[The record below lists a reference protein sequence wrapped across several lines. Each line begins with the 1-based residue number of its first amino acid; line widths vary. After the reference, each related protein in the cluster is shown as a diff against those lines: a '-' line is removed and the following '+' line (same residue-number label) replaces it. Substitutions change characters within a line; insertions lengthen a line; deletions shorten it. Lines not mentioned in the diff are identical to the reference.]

1 MMKLLS
7 NYIKEMKIAARGFY
21 FYIEIGMAV
30 ILLAI
35 LLFAVSET
43 STSNSKQFIYND
55 MPQKI
60 AEYMKDKSI
69 EDGDARLANA
79 TEFKLKPAEFEITNR
94 ETGETT
100 AYDFDDEK
108 IIELETFEMLDSS
121 TGERN
126 GTVYYVETEED
137 MIRLTYSESDMSATV
152 AMDPYGKVS
161 NKYYL
166 QGYETDR
173 LKSLLYILQNE
184 SRNVVN
190 AKKDKQAVRT
200 LEVMETLNNRENL
213 VPIFIAYMG
222 SLMGFFIVMAYIFY
236 DKAEGVIRAFTVTPS
251 SIWKYLISKIFV
263 ILTTVVVSSSVIT
276 IPVMGGQPNYLLF
289 YVFLIVTTFALASLG
304 LLVASFFDNI
314 SKSFGVMYAIMISLM
329 IPGFSYYIPSFDP
342 LWLRF
347 FPSYPLLQGFKEIML
362 NGDTGYVLTYSFVFL
377 VGGLILFVLANI
389 RFKKTLTV

>member
-1 MMKLLS
+1 MKLLS
-7 NYIKEMKIAARGFY
+7 NYLKEMKIAARGFY
-21 FYIEIGMAV
+21 FYIEIAMAI

-35 LLFAVSET
+35 LLLAVSET
-43 STSNSKQFIYND
+43 STSNRKQFIYND

-60 AEYMKDKSI
+60 AEYLKDRSI
-69 EDGDARLANA
+69 EKGEARLADS
-79 TEFKLKPAEFEITNR
+79 TEFKLKPAEFEISNQ
-94 ETGETT
+94 ETSVTT
-100 AYDFDDEK
+100 TYDFDDEK
-108 IIELETFEMLDSS
+108 IVELETIEMLDSS
-121 TGERN
+121 TGELDE
-126 GTVYYVETEED
+126 TVYYVETEAD
-137 MIRLTYSESDMSATV
+137 MIRLAYSESEMGVTV
-152 AMDPYGKVS
+152 AMNPYGKVS

-184 SRNVVN
+184 SRDVVN
-190 AKKDKQAVRT
+190 AKKDKQVVRT
-200 LEVMETLNNRENL
+200 LEVTETLNNRENL

-236 DKAEGVIRAFTVTPS
+236 DKAEGVIRAFAVTPS
-251 SIWKYLISKIFV
+251 PIWKYLISKIFV
-263 ILTTVVVSSSVIT
+263 ILTTVVVSSSIIT

-289 YVFLIVTTFALASLG
+289 YVFLIITTFALASLG

-314 SKSFGVMYAIMISLM
+314 SKAFGVMYAIMIMLM

-362 NGDTGYVLTYSFVFL
+362 DGDAGYVLTYSLVFL
-377 VGGLILFVLANI
+377 VGGLGLFILADI

>member
-1 MMKLLS
+1 MKLLS
-7 NYIKEMKIAARGFY
+7 NYLKEMKIAARGFY
-21 FYIEIGMAV
+21 FYIEIAMAI

-35 LLFAVSET
+35 LLLAVSET
-43 STSNSKQFIYND
+43 STSNRKQFIYND

-60 AEYMKDKSI
+60 VEYLKDRSI
-69 EDGDARLANA
+69 EKGEARLANS
-79 TEFKLKPAEFEITNR
+79 TEFKLKPMEFEIMNQ

-108 IIELETFEMLDSS
+108 IIELETIQMLDSS
-121 TGERN
+121 TGELDE
-126 GTVYYVETEED
+126 TVYYVETEED
-137 MIRLTYSESDMSATV
+137 MIRLAYGESEMGVTA
-152 AMDPYGKVS
+152 AMNARGKVS
-161 NKYYL
+161 YQYYL

-173 LKSLLYILQNE
+173 LKNLLYILQNE
-184 SRNVVN
+184 SRDAVN
-190 AKKDKQAVRT
+190 AKKDKQVVRT
-200 LEVMETLNNRENL
+200 LEVTETLNNRENL

-236 DKAEGVIRAFTVTPS
+236 DKAEGVIRAFAVTPA

-263 ILTTVVVSSSVIT
+263 ILTTVVVSSSIIT

-289 YVFLIVTTFALASLG
+289 YIFLIITTFAIASLG
-304 LLVASFFDNI
+304 LLVASFFDSI
-314 SKSFGVMYAIMISLM
+314 SKAFGVMYAIMISLM
-329 IPGFSYYIPSFDP
+329 IPAFSYYIPSFDP

-362 NGDTGYVLTYSFVFL
+362 NGDARYVLTYSFVFL
-377 VGGLILFVLANI
+377 VGGLILFVLADI

>member
-1 MMKLLS
+1 MKLLS
-7 NYIKEMKIAARGFY
+7 NYLKEMKIAARGFY
-21 FYIEIGMAV
+21 FYIEIAMAI

-43 STSNSKQFIYND
+43 STSSSKQFVYND

-60 AEYMKDKSI
+60 AEYLKDRSI
-69 EDGDARLANA
+69 EEGEARLANS
-79 TEFKLKPAEFEITNR
+79 TEFKLKPAEFEITNQ

-108 IIELETFEMLDSS
+108 IIELETIEMLDSS
-121 TGERN
+121 TGELDE
-126 GTVYYVETEED
+126 TVYYVETEED
-137 MIRLTYSESDMSATV
+137 MIRLSYGESEMGVTV

-173 LKSLLYILQNE
+173 LKNLLYILQNE
-184 SRNVVN
+184 SRDVVN
-190 AKKDKQAVRT
+190 AKKDKQVVRT

-213 VPIFIAYMG
+213 VPVIIAYMG
-222 SLMGFFIVMAYIFY
+222 SLMGLFIVMAYIFY
-236 DKAEGVIRAFTVTPS
+236 DKAEGVIRAFAVTPS
-251 SIWKYLISKIFV
+251 SIWKYLISKVFV
-263 ILTTVVVSSSVIT
+263 LLTTVVVSSSIIT

-289 YVFLIVTTFALASLG
+289 YIFLIITTFSVASLG

-329 IPGFSYYIPSFDP
+329 IPAFSYYIPSFDP

-347 FPSYPLLQGFKEIML
+347 VPTYPLLQGFKEILL
-362 NGDTGYVLTYSFVFL
+362 NGDAGYVLTYSLVFL
-377 VGGLILFVLANI
+377 VGGLGLFILADI